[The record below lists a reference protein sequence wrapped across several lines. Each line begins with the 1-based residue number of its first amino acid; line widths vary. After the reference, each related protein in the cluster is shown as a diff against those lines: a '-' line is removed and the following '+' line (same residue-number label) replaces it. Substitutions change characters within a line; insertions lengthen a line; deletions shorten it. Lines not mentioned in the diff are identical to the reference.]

1 MPNLILVYIYLEERD
16 FIEAEKLLRKAA
28 EQGDAQAQHNLASL
42 YCGGYGV
49 TQDYSEAIKWYKKA
63 AEQGVV
69 ASQEMLEKLK

>member
-1 MPNLILVYIYLEERD
+1 MGS
-16 FIEAEKLLRKAA
+16 
-28 EQGDAQAQHNLASL
+28 EQ

-69 ASQEMLEKLK
+69 ASKEMLEKLK